1 MAFVCPA
8 APLTDIDFS
17 AYGHFPISMLPYA
30 SSVFPYPYCLAL
42 SFVGLFQRS
51 WNYLSATGGG
61 WVVWDLGSP
70 HSVLA
75 VFIMVYLKVSSNG
88 CNGFNTFNTRKKA

>member
-30 SSVFPYPYCLAL
+30 SSVFPFPPL
-42 SFVGLFQRS
+42 SGIIFCRFIPAELELFVCDGR
-51 WNYLSATGGG
+51 
-61 WVVWDLGSP
+61 WVGCLGSG
-70 HSVLA
+70 
-75 VFIMVYLKVSSNG
+75 VSSFSASCFHYG
-88 CNGFNTFNTRKKA
+88 LSKSVE